1 MRDKIAAIKE
11 KIIGFLVF
19 EGISKEKVALGACLV
34 LFVGFILYNSLIA
47 AQMRKLKTVKFQFI
61 SEQKLMDSYNLIIKN
76 KDPLVTELKLREEKF
91 AKVKEKFIS
100 EEDLPN
106 YFTDFRSLIKSYHL
120 EVASLDFSPQ
130 QIINGSD
137 GKALNDFSKMSF
149 VVSVTGEYFNA
160 MLLLYELEQT
170 DSIFDK
176 ESVVISQEGMD
187 PSIVVM
193 DIKAVIYILLKTV

>member
-11 KIIGFLVF
+11 KIKGLLVF
-19 EGISKEKVALGACLV
+19 EGISKEKVALGVCLV
-34 LFVGFILYNSLIA
+34 SFAGFILYNSLIA
-47 AQMRKLKTVKFQFI
+47 PQMRKLKTVKFQFV
-61 SEQKLMDSYNLIIKN
+61 SQQKLMDSYNLIIEN
-76 KDPLVTELKLREEKF
+76 KDALVNELKLKEENF

-120 EVASLDFSPQ
+120 EVLSLDFSPQ

-137 GKALNDFSKMSF
+137 GKALNNFGKMSF
-149 VVSVTGEYFNA
+149 DVSVTGEYFNI

-170 DSIFDK
+170 NSIFDK
-176 ESVVISQEGMD
+176 KSVAISQEGLD
-187 PSIVVM
+187 PSIVIM
-193 DIKAVIYILLKTV
+193 DIKAVIYILIKTV